1 MTQRPNGRGPLPAK
15 DVVNLGDLLPQGQY
29 VTALRTLAGAEK
41 ICLSGLNVLQTVR
54 QIGGGHDRPHR
65 FETA

>member
-15 DVVNLGDLLPQGQY
+15 DVVNLGDLLPQQQY

-41 ICLSGLNVLQTVR
+41 NLAEWAQR
-54 QIGGGHDRPHR
+54 APERAPER
-65 FETA
+65 RWP